1 MIDQP
6 RGRGRIKK
14 YPIPNK
20 IFLAATIC
28 FFRSED
34 AGHGR
39 ESGIAQ
45 LFPEDAVE
53 LDLVLSRVFSLLIYD
68 KGWVVESPITDRLV
82 KPLERLGVDDF
93 DQDFLPVFSGYLLDP
108 SREKEVILLQ
118 IFRVIVQNAPIL
130 FFLQTHLVR
139 DKLTGGSSVE

>member
-1 MIDQP
+1 M
-6 RGRGRIKK
+6 
-14 YPIPNK
+14 PNK

-34 AGHGR
+34 AGDGR
-39 ESGIAQ
+39 ESGITQ
-45 LFPEDAVE
+45 FFPEDVVE

-68 KGWVVESPITDRLV
+68 KGWVVESPITDGLV

-93 DQDFLPVFSGYLLDP
+93 NQDFLPVFSGYLLDP

-118 IFRVIVQNAPIL
+118 IFRVIVEYATVL
-130 FFLQTHLVR
+130 FFLQTYLVR
-139 DKLTGGSSVE
+139 DKLTGRSGVEKARDQRNDF